1 MNILCLIH
9 PQDPSLD
16 NIHPFYNPDNVSMI
30 LIALISKLGII
41 KGFNPT
47 SDKDEDLL
55 EMYNENSKLI
65 AEKSQSKC
73 TVLLNGLKVV
83 YSLDVRDAVMMVI
96 HSFLN
101 II

>member
-1 MNILCLIH
+1 MNHLSLIH
-9 PQDPSLD
+9 PQDPSSE

-30 LIALISKLGII
+30 LIALVSKLGII

-47 SDKDEDLL
+47 IDKDEDLL

-65 AEKSQSKC
+65 MEKSQSKC

-83 YSLDVRDAVMMVI
+83 YSLDVRDAIMMV
-96 HSFLN
+96 FLYFFY
-101 II
+101 

>member
-1 MNILCLIH
+1 MNHLCLIH

-41 KGFNPT
+41 IGFNPT